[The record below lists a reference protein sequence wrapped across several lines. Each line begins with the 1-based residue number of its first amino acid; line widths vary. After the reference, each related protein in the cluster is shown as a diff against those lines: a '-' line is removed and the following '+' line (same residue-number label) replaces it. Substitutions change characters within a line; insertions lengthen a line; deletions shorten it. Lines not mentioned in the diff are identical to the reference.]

1 MSDIVNQSAIEVVT
15 KGDRLVVDSRLIA
28 LDLDIQHKN
37 FAETIRKH
45 KTVTE
50 QRFGTL
56 TFETASS
63 KMPDGRI
70 NPNPEKFYW
79 LTEAQASFLMTL
91 SRNTD
96 RVIECKANLV
106 QAFMEAQSKLVSQSV
121 PRSYAQALLEAGRLA
136 LELEKAEAEKLLLE
150 EQNEQLSEAVDELF
164 DYSSIIRIAKFNNV
178 CETRFKWQTLKGMS
192 RKMGC
197 EVKRV
202 PCPRFEWKNL
212 YSHDVWRICY
222 PDMQLPETTTLVIK
236 H

>member
-1 MSDIVNQSAIEVVT
+1 MSDIVNQTAIEVVT

-37 FAETIRKH
+37 LAETIRKYES
-45 KTVTE
+45 VIQ
-50 QRFGTL
+50 QRFGTI

-70 NPNPEKFYW
+70 NPKPEKFYW
-79 LTEAQASFLMTL
+79 LTESQATFLMTL

-106 QAFMEAQSKLVSQSV
+106 QAFMDAKQSTPTV
-121 PRSYAQALLEAGRLA
+121 PQSYAKALLEAGRLA
-136 LELEKAEAEKLLLE
+136 LELEKAEAEKALLE
-150 EQNEQLSEAVDELF
+150 EQNEQLAEAVDELF
-164 DYSSIIRIAKFNNV
+164 DYSSIIRIAKFNDV
-178 CETRFKWQTLKGMS
+178 CETRFKWQTLKSMS
-192 RKMGC
+192 MKLGY
-197 EVKRV
+197 EIKKV

-212 YSHDVWRICY
+212 YAHDVWRVCY
-222 PDMQLPETTTLVIK
+222 PDMRLPETTTLVVK